1 MKLDFSNIKVLLVG
15 DFMID
20 HYIMGTSIRLS
31 PEAPVPIVTP
41 EEEYSIPGGAGNVAL
56 NLSLLGSKVSCI
68 GVIGNDKWGDKL
80 TELLQNNNIDICH
93 IIKSK
98 SINTTLKERIYLDG
112 KQVIR
117 IDKEKKVGNS
127 YNKKI
132 NENVKKIMNDF
143 DVIILSDYNK
153 GVLNK
158 DTISFIIDNAD
169 IPVIIDPKKV
179 DFSIY
184 KGGTILTPN
193 IHELKKASSMKVED
207 DKSLISSCNDIIN
220 KNNIQYIVTTKGENG
235 MTVVS
240 KNFSENIDTDIVK
253 NPDVTGAGD
262 TVIASLALTFIDKKD
277 ITYAIKIANYA
288 ANYVVKKV
296 GTAQINISDLNK
308 IIESKGQKL

>member
-41 EEEYSIPGGAGNVAL
+41 KEEYSIPGGAGNVAL

-80 TELLQNNNIDICH
+80 NELLQNNNIDISH

-117 IDKEKKVGNS
+117 IDKEKKVDNS

-158 DTISFIIDNAD
+158 DTIRFIIDNAD
-169 IPVIIDPKKV
+169 IPVIIDIHPLEKWNFIFKITIDGIHRV
-179 DFSIY
+179 ITIY
-184 KGGTILTPN
+184 IFCSG
-193 IHELKKASSMKVED
+193 
-207 DKSLISSCNDIIN
+207 
-220 KNNIQYIVTTKGENG
+220 
-235 MTVVS
+235 
-240 KNFSENIDTDIVK
+240 
-253 NPDVTGAGD
+253 
-262 TVIASLALTFIDKKD
+262 
-277 ITYAIKIANYA
+277 
-288 ANYVVKKV
+288 
-296 GTAQINISDLNK
+296 
-308 IIESKGQKL
+308 